1 MKTFS
6 FLSNFFNNQSSLSDE
21 EQTKLFEDLLFL
33 VLSRASRSDLDIS
46 EVEIEKIQQLLK
58 DTAGIEASQQEIRTA
73 GMSELYEVAPLEKYA
88 SKSAKALTVKQR
100 HAILKALYEVIGIDG
115 VFSHSEAEFFDSIAS
130 GMRLRPIEMM
140 GAEVDGA

>member
-6 FLSNFFNNQSSLSDE
+6 FLSTFFNNQSSLSE
-21 EQTKLFEDLLFL
+21 EDQTKLFEDLLFL

-46 EVEIEKIQQLLK
+46 EVEIEKIQQILK

-88 SKSAKALTVKQR
+88 AKSAKGLTVKQR
-100 HAILKALYEVIGIDG
+100 HKILKALYEVIGIDG
-115 VFSHSEAEFFDSIAS
+115 VFSHTEADFFDSIAKA
-130 GMRLRPIEMM
+130 MRLRPVEMM
-140 GAEVDGA
+140 GADIDGA